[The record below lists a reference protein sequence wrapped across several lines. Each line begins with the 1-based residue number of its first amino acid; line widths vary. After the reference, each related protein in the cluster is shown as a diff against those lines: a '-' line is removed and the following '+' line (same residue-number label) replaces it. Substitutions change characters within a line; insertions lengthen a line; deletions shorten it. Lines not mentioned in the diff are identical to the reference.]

1 MKKLS
6 VCLLSIFI
14 LLTLSCEIGLGSAVD
29 TEAPTLEIA
38 NPPSD
43 AIIRDSFAVS
53 GSWKDDGSISSV
65 TMEMV
70 RLDNNKRVSFEGTFA
85 DPPERGADGSWQVVI
100 NPKEAGLLD
109 GTYEALVA
117 ISDNGGHT
125 TTMARS
131 FTIDNTPPVM
141 LLSRPSTK
149 VVENGSFDSYGQ
161 SFTLEGKAADDNDV
175 SLIEVNIYETPSST
189 TPLKTV
195 ELKNIPLTIE
205 QNVAV
210 FKSNEANAYS
220 AIYGHTDSNGIIK
233 SDERN
238 FTEERYCTITIY
250 DGAERYPV
258 DGSAQTDADKKGN
271 STNSYYMNSEMTT
284 ILSDYKITDLYHI
297 LNGSL
302 TDGSGRSAAPAS
314 IKQQLSQKAI
324 SKSQFS
330 LNPANNPHFVVTSRN
345 ALNGQKTLDNPEY
358 QLTAGNSQI
367 EVEVTPGLDKFPILS
382 NTVGVYLYECDE
394 NGVIIETDGAGN
406 PKQPICLF
414 EPGAHK
420 VEAYVDSIPLTNQV
434 IIVQSGDT
442 YKFKTVKVLDKNN
455 YAGLSVGS
463 YYRIEVVGN
472 DSQGVEKGKIVSNG
486 IYAFKLISSGD
497 IIELSGQ
504 ASPDYISKYVNDT
517 GVSDAWNIPG
527 HENLTVTLTW
537 RTGQGPFDVYKKTGN
552 ETEAVK
558 VNTTPI
564 TIQTIEDGEPVWQ
577 FTDTIPCTELAQK
590 GFPGRLKYHLKNSS
604 GGADVISTEAN
615 VIIRYDNEL
624 PNISNINFTNSYIKE
639 EITKDANNN
648 DVTKITYY
656 VKNDNGKTCEI
667 SGIATDE
674 TGIEKV
680 ELIIPGLT
688 PQQKTDARFKFP
700 GINFSTLSNR
710 VTATITATDVA
721 GNQTSEDLS
730 VIFDITP
737 PARRH
742 EIDAKGKD
750 LFFRIGDGN
759 NGAGSKYSKDS
770 FGNANTIKIR
780 GNFDDTKYHD
790 DPENPTEETLH
801 NLPADSGSGV
811 KLIYYKVF
819 TSENENESNNGP
831 TAAQLA
837 NFALNYDSDGKDG
850 KIKADGY
857 FAPLE
862 NPKTYTVS
870 KNLEGGTTD
879 NKEIVSNFEA
889 TIGGFNNT
897 TNYLSLVVVDN
908 VGNSALDC
916 FKIDDVVYKSYLM
929 NNDTENPE
937 ITPDEQFSNNQ
948 YVNST
953 LAHNLVIFG
962 TASDNAAGVDSITVN
977 VNGKSITKETD
988 LNGTEFGTIQFEATD
1003 DPDRKG
1009 TQGNWHLEI
1018 KPSVFADVNSGNVS
1032 VYATTKDKAGTGN
1045 SQTVTIATVT
1055 VDKRSPDVEIRTP
1068 CKANDTGVSVNK
1080 KIDISGIASDTNQIQ
1095 TINGIYY
1102 KYKLGEVLKP
1112 ADNTTEEVLISE
1124 GSGNNAGWTKL
1135 EDYTAV
1141 GTTSWN
1147 FKDIDTTLLPE
1158 SVQGHTISITV
1169 AASDMAGNIGYAEPI
1184 KVTVDQNSDRPIIN
1198 LSQILEKTDSQESTL
1213 KTNNVF
1219 GSIKDD
1225 DGSVLKF
1232 WYWSAQKNKSA
1243 ANPTGAPTE
1252 SPNASDN
1259 KGWEEIHVDGNS
1271 WSIDSTEDDGE
1282 TTWYF
1287 AVQDGS
1293 GTIFSTIETDQ
1304 LKRPYIFYKDADQK
1318 LDNSDGVTF
1327 KYDTNPPVVTKLL
1340 LARYAT
1346 VTSGSPKTAQEIELD
1361 DENGSVEW
1369 SEESKIAFGGNYNV
1383 LYAKVLV
1390 TEGTGMMPLTGAA
1403 ESQVTLDTSPIT
1415 ISYRNAANEGLKVK
1429 QIASSN
1435 EGDNYVYYLG
1445 PLIMDT
1451 TALHD
1456 FKVNVV
1462 DDVGNIGT
1470 ITRTIIVDNTAPSR
1484 ISNVRPAK
1492 GAPQVGVVNLRGG
1505 VDDNDDGSG
1514 ILFDQDQDGNIA
1526 GYGVKYYI
1534 PTHSEAEALRINQ
1547 NSITSI
1553 AADNWLTPTT
1563 PGNSSWEIEFTNLG
1577 ADIGYNETTY
1587 DVSADYKGFETEEGS
1602 GLYDIPVW
1610 FRLEDKVGN
1619 IGYVTDNA
1627 ITYNPNADRP
1637 TVEFTYPKHD
1647 KPEGS
1652 LNPTYVVVG
1661 GTITI
1666 TGMANDDDGIGSVY
1680 LQFDTTGDGSF
1691 DNSIVAGAY
1700 KEEEVVDIPG
1710 LVTNGVQEKGIRATG
1725 TKSWYYTMS
1734 VTGMSDLNYE
1744 TDGKTLNVR
1753 AVSIENDS
1761 EKEDAGK
1768 PMLHSAWTKQI
1779 LHLSINNDVP
1789 NFSGIKLKKFSNET
1803 EVTAS
1808 NLNTITAIGEQN
1820 YTSEMYIKGDESD
1833 GKWYLIGDVEVS
1845 SGAIKKIKTTGSST
1859 LNFEV
1864 GTAGNTLIACRA
1876 SGITDDK
1883 KYSFAIP
1890 IPLNNNVWSIQL
1902 YVEDATNGTPAT
1914 NRSPVTINIDKD
1926 APDFTDKNAD
1936 GSLIKLYKNAY
1947 GTSGVEL
1954 SLASTNNY
1962 IQNSNGGNFTLA
1974 GRITEGGSGFDKLAF
1989 YFKRTDYAGGN
2000 PRVYN
2005 PMEGHGADNLSN
2017 RTSINT
2023 SSNPVNKAVYINA
2036 DGLPA
2041 LYLAA
2046 SEVSRSNLVTIQSEE
2061 IKGNKNIRRGGLVK
2075 IGGIY
2080 RLIDNVEAR
2089 DTTGTITFT
2098 PNCDIGFKE
2107 VEFIYAMVVD
2117 SNGESEKNGQL
2128 KNDDG
2133 DEMLESFTKTG
2144 SNYTWDATINSK
2156 KIPDGPIEIHCV
2168 VFDKAGNVRHGYT
2181 KTHVSNNPP
2190 RITSVKLGTDLNN
2203 DSKYALDSE
2212 FVTHYANEDRN
2223 TSSGKDVWNLDTRDS
2238 HGKYWTAKNGLVV
2251 IPEFVGGTG
2260 NIYYRYDKHV
2270 GESAEAPTTAAN
2282 GTIAGTA
2289 TLKKLLTSQEE
2300 TSTIVSTTGGSAA
2313 TLTASNTE
2321 NKIGAIILANAA
2333 NDDLTHIGWTNGEK
2347 NGDNSGVNLY
2357 SFSFWDST
2365 EECVVG
2371 SDTQWS
2377 LLNASFVQDII
2388 DNTPPEGFIKPFY
2401 WNSRTNNS
2409 LADNNPSNGHIE
2421 LESDLKEVKNAQ
2433 GNKIFTAS
2441 GSEVFDLDPKVSGKI
2456 KIEGEASDETLLKTI
2471 KVSFDG
2477 NSVTATFTPENRT
2490 GGNNG
2495 WSYDANTDDFS
2506 LSITDTEGSTQTGH
2520 SVIWVYT
2527 VDTSKISNV
2536 VNTDREIKVE
2546 VTDARGADGGNKNTV
2561 GSISTAAGE
2570 GNQTAFY
2577 RVDVVPYITEI
2588 DTELSKSLKSSI
2600 KSAYSRTTLGHYIV
2614 RSNESVILKGFNL
2627 GNSSVSPKYG
2637 NTSLTLNSEGNAEL
2651 PVSLITTSGE
2661 VSITVNDIQILNNL
2675 NNNNACGSYKT
2686 ETTEI
2691 TEDSSYD
2698 IKNTYAYNRMPNRT
2712 SNNLLTDDVVIDI
2725 WEFDSDAAKPMSG
2738 ELREPSMKIN
2748 PVTGQLGLAFVSGP
2762 ANISMADDNNSYTK
2776 WQQNFA
2782 TYNNISFTY
2791 DALGKAHATATGLDT
2806 NPNDKHAGRFSYFY
2820 SPWGTSGITD
2830 QTGNYAGVNAIR
2842 LESIAVPYVPGTQTN
2857 LDLTGAYLKYL
2868 NNEKIYEKKN
2878 SYRIVANGNL
2888 IDPATFGELTET
2900 RFYSPSLT
2908 TTMHGTDE
2916 SATVSVYL
2924 AYYDSIQKQIRF
2936 RYNSEVSAEW
2946 SENGTSSNKDDFVDN
2961 TGYYYNNKN
2970 KATNSGKTGKY
2981 QDYMEASTEN
2991 FSLIAGI
2998 DTQKGTENYIRE
3010 VSAPKDFN
3018 VTKTDAEGNS
3028 YYIMNNNYRRIKE
3041 IKEGNLLDDDG
3052 NKDANIIKLTITE
3065 DIWNKL
3071 HVNLQ
3076 TREELEIGK
3085 EVSTFKRTYGG
3096 KDYFWIIQPDG
3107 LIYYSADNPNRE
3119 DQGHMTHVAIEL
3131 DIHDYTFSNGNNKG
3145 RKFDPDVNYTVYKRV
3160 EETDGYKYAAP
3171 AANQSQYF
3179 WPSAN
3184 KVATVAIPGYWT
3196 EWYSSYDTGY
3206 TGYKYVAI
3214 DAKSG
3219 TDAAHDVV
3227 VAVWYDG
3234 TNLRYAYNDNPT
3246 SGLDNGSEGGWKGNK
3261 VIFSEGG
3268 EHCTV
3273 KLDSEGG
3280 VHIAAYVDGSL
3291 RYAYLPSVNAGYSE
3305 ASNSVQVDSFT
3316 ITGERITLDT
3326 GKDAAGNVIPYI
3338 SYFNGTARL
3347 PSVAKLVVP
3356 SSGSID
3362 YTAQGTGTSDGEDLF
3377 TGNWEI
3383 SLVPSPK
3390 TLTTN
3395 YYDKMN
3401 ICLWKQAGTI
3411 VTSKDTRFTVTGG
3424 ETGKTSNDNSSG
3436 TTNGNIYGNGT
3447 ANPILG
3453 YAIESTSGT
3462 CLETAQMK

>member
-1 MKKLS
+1 MKKLG

-14 LLTLSCEIGLGSAVD
+14 FFILSCEIGLGSAVD
-29 TEAPTLEIA
+29 TEAPALEIGM
-38 NPPSD
+38 PPAD
-43 AIIRDSFAVS
+43 AIIRDAFVIS
-53 GSWKDDGSISSV
+53 GSWTDDGSISEVNVSM
-65 TMEMV
+65 T
-70 RLDNNKRVSFEGTFA
+70 RLDNGQSYPFTGSVSEGEKNGTW
-85 DPPERGADGSWQVVI
+85 SVSI
-100 NPKEAGLLD
+100 NPLEESLLD
-109 GTYEALVA
+109 GTYEALVS

-125 TTMARS
+125 TTMART

-149 VVENGSFDSYGQ
+149 AVENGSFDSYGQ
-161 SFTLEGKAADDNDV
+161 TFTLEGKAADDNDV
-175 SLIEVNIYETPSST
+175 SLIEVNIYETSSSST
-189 TPLKTV
+189 PIKTIQLTNV
-195 ELKNIPLTIE
+195 PLTIE
-205 QNVAV
+205 QDVAI
-210 FKSNEANAYS
+210 FNANESNAYS
-220 AIYGHTDSNGIIK
+220 AIYGHTDANGIILP
-233 SDERN
+233 DERDH
-238 FTEERYCTITIY
+238 TEKRYCTITIY
-250 DGAERYPV
+250 DSAQRYPA
-258 DGSAQTDADKKGN
+258 DGSGQTDEDRKGN
-271 STNSYYMNSEMTT
+271 STDSYYMNSEMTD
-284 ILSDYKITDLYHI
+284 ILSSYKITDLYHI

-302 TDGSGRSAAPAS
+302 TDGSGRAAAPAAVV
-314 IKQQLSQKAI
+314 QQLSQKAVN
-324 SKSQFS
+324 KSQFS

-345 ALNGQKTLDNPEY
+345 ALNEEKTLDNPEY

-382 NTVGVYLYECDE
+382 ATVGVYLYECDE
-394 NGVIIETDGAGN
+394 NGVIIETDNAGN

-414 EPGAHK
+414 EPGAQK
-420 VEAYVDSIPLTNQV
+420 VEACVDTIPLTNQA

-442 YKFKTVKVLDKNN
+442 YKFKSVKVLDKNN

-472 DSQGVEKGKIVSNG
+472 DSQGAEKGKIVSDG
-486 IYAFKLISSGD
+486 IYAFKLVSSGD

-504 ASPDYISKYVNDT
+504 SSPDYISKYLNAT

-537 RTGQGPFDVYKKTGN
+537 RTGQGPFDVYRKTGN

-558 VNTTPI
+558 VNTASI
-564 TIQTIEDGEPVWQ
+564 ASQTIVDGEPVWQ
-577 FTDTIPCTELAQK
+577 FTDTIPCNELKQK

-624 PNISNINFTNSYIKE
+624 PSISNINFTNSYVKE
-639 EITKDANNN
+639 EIIKDADDN

-656 VKNDNGKTCEI
+656 VKNNNGKTCEI

-680 ELIIPGLT
+680 ELMIPGLT
-688 PQQKTDARFKFP
+688 SQQKTDARFKFP
-700 GINFSTLSNR
+700 GINFSTLSERR
-710 VTATITATDVA
+710 VLATITATDVA
-721 GNQTSEDLS
+721 GNQTSEELT

-759 NGAGSKYSKDS
+759 DGAGNKYSKDS

-801 NLPADSGSGV
+801 DLPADSGSGV

-862 NPKTYTVS
+862 NPKTYIVS

-879 NKEIVSNFEA
+879 NKKIVSNFEA

-916 FKIDDVVYKSYLM
+916 FKIDDVVYKFYQM

-1018 KPSVFADVNSGNVS
+1018 KPSVFADVTSGNVS
-1032 VYATTKDKAGTGN
+1032 VYATIKDKAGTGN

-1055 VDKRSPDVEIRTP
+1055 VDKRSPVVEIRTP

-1095 TINGIYY
+1095 TINGIY
-1102 KYKLGEVLKP
+1102 YKLGEVLKP

-1252 SPNASDN
+1252 SPTASDN

-1318 LDNSDGVTF
+1318 LDNTDGVTF

-1346 VTSGSPKTAQEIELD
+1346 VTSGSPKTAQEIQLD

-1462 DDVGNIGT
+1462 DAVGNIGT

-1534 PTHSEAEALRINQ
+1534 PTHSEAETFRINQ
-1547 NSITSI
+1547 NSITTI
-1553 AADNWLTPTT
+1553 AAENWLIPTT

-1820 YTSEMYIKGDESD
+1820 YTSEMFIKGDESD

-1864 GTAGNTLIACRA
+1864 GAAGNTLIACRA

-1989 YFKRTDYAGGN
+1989 YFKRTDSAGGN

-2156 KIPDGPIEIHCV
+2156 NIPDGPIEIHCV

-2321 NKIGAIILANAA
+2321 NKIGAIILSNAA

-2409 LADNNPSNGHIE
+2409 LADNNPANGHIE

-2433 GNKIFTAS
+2433 GNTIFTAS

-2456 KIEGEASDETLLKTI
+2456 KIEGEAFDETLLKTI

-2506 LSITDTEGSTQTGH
+2506 LSINDTEGSTQTGH

-2577 RVDVVPYITEI
+2577 KVDVVPYITEI

-2738 ELREPSMKIN
+2738 ELREPVMQVN
-2748 PVTGQLGLAFVSGP
+2748 PITGQIGLTFVSGP
-2762 ANISMADDNNSYTK
+2762 AHVSMAYGSDSYTTWQRNYATYSNISMG
-2776 WQQNFA
+2776 
-2782 TYNNISFTY
+2782 Y
-2791 DALGKAHATATGLDT
+2791 DTLGYVHATATGLDT
-2806 NPNDKHAGRFSYFY
+2806 NPSSHHAGRFTYFY
-2820 SPWGTSGITD
+2820 NKWGGSGIDT
-2830 QTGNYAGVNAIR
+2830 QNGNYNGANAIR
-2842 LESIAVPYVPGTQTN
+2842 LEAIAVPYITVTPTAEMFNGTTYATIRHKV
-2857 LDLTGAYLKYL
+2857 L
-2868 NNEKIYEKKN
+2868 
-2878 SYRIVANGNL
+2878 ANGSF
-2888 IDPATFGELTET
+2888 IETEDGALTEN
-2900 RFYSPSLT
+2900 RFYSPSIAAT
-2908 TTMHGTDE
+2908 VHGTGT
-2916 SATVSVYL
+2916 SAKTAVYL
-2924 AYYDSIQKQIRF
+2924 AYYDSVQKQIRF
-2936 RYNSEVSAEW
+2936 RYSSEVPKDKK
-2946 SENGTSSNKDDFVDN
+2946 GNKNDFVDN
-2961 TGYYYNNKN
+2961 SGYKQNGD
-2970 KATNSGKTGKY
+2970 AGS
-2981 QDYMEASTEN
+2981 YMEAYTSN

-2998 DTQKGTENYIRE
+2998 DTQQGEDHFTPLEGTQ
-3010 VSAPKDFN
+3010 K
-3018 VTKTDAEGNS
+3018 
-3028 YYIMNNNYRRIKE
+3028 
-3041 IKEGNLLDDDG
+3041 
-3052 NKDANIIKLTITE
+3052 
-3065 DIWNKL
+3065 
-3071 HVNLQ
+3071 VNLQ
-3076 TREELEIGK
+3076 KKDSDGVDLFKMTDYRNSKLNADGSLTDVKDKGYTIAEFTMDATILGSLQEDLKTRFTVGEKYNWIQNDK
-3085 EVSTFKRTYGG
+3085 FR
-3096 KDYFWIIQPDG
+3096 WIIQDDG
-3107 LIYYSADNPNRE
+3107 LIYYTTESNPAKGYMTMVPSTTYHGHDKSVKVKDNP
-3119 DQGHMTHVAIEL
+3119 L
-3131 DIHDYTFSNGNNKG
+3131 
-3145 RKFDPDVNYTVYKRV
+3145 RKLDPDENYIVYEKVKLADSSISEGSDSNKVGTVI
-3160 EETDGYKYAAP
+3160 DGYKYKFYQQPNYYWPYSNGEP
-3171 AANQSQYF
+3171 ATYESEEL
-3179 WPSAN
+3179 P
-3184 KVATVAIPGYWT
+3184 KAIV
-3196 EWYSSYDTGY
+3196 YSSYDTGY
-3206 TGYKYVAI
+3206 TAYKYVAI
-3214 DAKSG
+3214 DAKAG
-3219 TDAAHDVV
+3219 TAASSDTV

-3234 TNLRYAYNDNPT
+3234 KNCRYAYNDNPT
-3246 SGLDNGSEGGWKGNK
+3246 SGKDNGDTITVNGVTYGGGWKGNK

-3356 SSGSID
+3356 SCGSID

-3401 ICLWKQAGTI
+3401 ICLWKQGGTI
-3411 VTSKDTRFTVTGG
+3411 VSSKDSRFTVTGG
-3424 ETGKTSNDNSSG
+3424 ASGKTSADNTS
-3436 TTNGNIYGNGT
+3436 TTLNGNIYGNGT

-3453 YAIESTSGT
+3453 YAVESTSGT
-3462 CLETAQMK
+3462 YLETAQMK